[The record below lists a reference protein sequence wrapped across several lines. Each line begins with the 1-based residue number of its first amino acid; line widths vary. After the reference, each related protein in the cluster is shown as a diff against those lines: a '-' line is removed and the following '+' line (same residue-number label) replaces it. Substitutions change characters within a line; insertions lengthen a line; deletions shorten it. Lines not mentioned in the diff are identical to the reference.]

1 MSLTKLFDRY
11 PTRRVALVAFA
22 VTLLV
27 VLSGAGRVANAA
39 TSATYPEHAYYV
51 NCSGILLDTGLK
63 GPFVSVLPLSLKGW
77 PGIDVYVINPSGAS
91 YISYSGEYI
100 YYRAYVAW
108 LQNGIWNYR
117 YAGIHFNQGAI
128 YPGSLQ
134 DGTFQYRVA
143 AGFPS
148 GAMQVWMGQDAQ
160 GNGIWMPYGGGTLS
174 ISYPQ
179 AEYGES
185 WVELKG
191 PIGTKYWVGVQT
203 VWGQVE
209 WSRTGLGMPGLP
221 TGTSE
226 YLATCTY

>member
-1 MSLTKLFDRY
+1 
-11 PTRRVALVAFA
+11 
-22 VTLLV
+22 
-27 VLSGAGRVANAA
+27 
-39 TSATYPEHAYYV
+39 
-51 NCSGILLDTGLK
+51 
-63 GPFVSVLPLSLKGW
+63 VLPLSLKGW
-77 PGIDVYVINPSGAS
+77 PGIDVYVIDPSGAS
-91 YISYSGEYI
+91 YINYSGEFI

-108 LQNGIWNYR
+108 WQNGTWNFR
-117 YAGIHFNQGAI
+117 YAGTHMNQSDI
-128 YPGSLQ
+128 YQGSMQ

-148 GAMQVWMGQDAQ
+148 GRMQVWMGQDAQ
-160 GNGIWMPYGGGTLS
+160 GRGIWMPYGGGTLTT
-174 ISYPQ
+174 SYPQ

-191 PIGTKYWVGVQT
+191 PIGTKYWIGVQT

-221 TGTSE
+221 ALTQE